1 MSESQPVRYVIEET
15 EGDSIPTKLIVENAQ
30 SDPIVQQ
37 SDPIKDFIAATKPHL
52 VIMTPCYNSSMY
64 VGYTQSLIATLFL
77 CKENGIEANVVFC
90 RNDSLVSRARNNLV
104 AKAMYNKSATHF
116 LFIDADITWNPI
128 DVVKLI
134 VADKHI
140 VGGIYP
146 IKNYNWDGL
155 MNNHPRNSIEAIK
168 SRYETSIFKNR
179 LSLPEFT
186 KMNMVRYNINH
197 ESNTLNV
204 EKNLTKVRH
213 LATGF
218 MMIKRQTFDMMFKAF
233 SHTKYTDDV
242 SFLEGDEN
250 LNAYALFDCGV
261 ENDHYFSEDWMF
273 CDRWRKM
280 GGEIYVDVTIS
291 LDHTGIETF
300 SGCFLSSVA

>member
-1 MSESQPVRYVIEET
+1 MSQPSPMRYIIEES
-15 EGDSIPTKLIVENAQ
+15 EE
-30 SDPIVQQ
+30 PIVQVPIQPIVLQQ
-37 SDPIKDFIAATKPHL
+37 SHGDPIKDFIDATKPHL

-64 VGYTQSLIATLFL
+64 VGYTQSLIATLFM
-77 CKENGIEANVVFC
+77 CKDYGITTNVVFC

-104 AKAMYNKSATHF
+104 AKSMHIKSATHF
-116 LFIDADITWNPI
+116 LFIDADITWTSI
-128 DVVKLI
+128 DVIKLI
-134 VADKHI
+134 MADKHV

-146 IKNYNWDGL
+146 IKNYNWEGL
-155 MNNHPRNSIEAIK
+155 ASNNARNSIEAIK
-168 SRYETSIFKNR
+168 SRYETSMFKNR

-197 ESNTLNV
+197 ETNTLNV

-233 SHTKYTDDV
+233 SQTKYTDDV
-242 SFLEGDEN
+242 SFLEGEEN

>member
-1 MSESQPVRYVIEET
+1 MSEPTESKPVRYVIEET
-15 EGDSIPTKLIVENAQ
+15 EGTDETIQEVTSEPLK
-30 SDPIVQQ
+30 

-52 VIMTPCYNSSMY
+52 IIMTPCYNSSMY
-64 VGYTQSLIATLFL
+64 VGYTQSLIATLFMCL
-77 CKENGIEANVVFC
+77 EYGIIAKVIFC

-104 AKAMYNKSATHF
+104 AKAMHNKDATHF
-116 LFIDADITWNPI
+116 LFIDADITWSPI

-134 VADKHI
+134 LADKHI

-155 MNNHPRNSIEAIK
+155 MSSHPRNSIEAIK

-197 ESNTLNV
+197 ESNVLAV

-280 GGEIYVDVTIS
+280 GGEIFVDVTIS

>member
-1 MSESQPVRYVIEET
+1 MSEPVRYVIEET
-15 EGDSIPTKLIVENAQ
+15 DEPIASQPIIEN
-30 SDPIVQQ
+30 DPIASQPIIEN
-37 SDPIKDFIAATKPHL
+37 DPIKEFIDATKPHL

-77 CKENGIEANVVFC
+77 CKEYGIVANVVFC

-104 AKAMYNKSATHF
+104 AKAMHNKDATHF
-116 LFIDADITWNPI
+116 LFIDADITWSPI

-134 VADKHI
+134 IANKHI

-146 IKNYNWDGL
+146 IKNYNWEGL
-155 MNNHPRNSIEAIK
+155 MSSHPRNSIEAIK

-233 SHTKYTDDV
+233 AHTKYTDDV
-242 SFLEGDEN
+242 AFLEGDEN

-261 ENDHYFSEDWMF
+261 ESDHYFSEDWMF

-280 GGEIYVDVTIS
+280 GGEIHVDVTIS

>member
-1 MSESQPVRYVIEET
+1 MSEPTESTPVRYVIEET
-15 EGDSIPTKLIVENAQ
+15 E
-30 SDPIVQQ
+30 DPIPEVASQPLER
-37 SDPIKDFIAATKPHL
+37 DPIKDFITATKPHL
-52 VIMTPCYNSSMY
+52 IIMTPCYNSSMY

-77 CKENGIEANVVFC
+77 CKEYGIVANVVFC

-104 AKAMYNKSATHF
+104 AKAMHNKEATHF
-116 LFIDADITWNPI
+116 LFIDADITWSPI

-134 VADKHI
+134 IADKHI

-146 IKNYNWDGL
+146 IKNYNWDKL
-155 MNNHPRNSIEAIK
+155 MNGDKQAGVEAIK
-168 SRYETSIFKNR
+168 SRYETSVFKNR
-179 LSLPEFT
+179 LTLPEFT

-197 ESNTLNV
+197 ESNVLNV
-204 EKNLTKVRH
+204 ERNLTKVRH

-218 MMIKRQTFDMMFKAF
+218 MMIKRETFKMMFQAF
-233 SHTKYTDDV
+233 SYTKYTDDV
-242 SFLEGDEN
+242 SFLQGEEN

-300 SGCFLSSVA
+300 NGCFLSSVA